1 MIPSF
6 LLVLVPLL
14 PLLAALATVIGGRR
28 LGPRAHLPA
37 VVGIAAAAVV
47 ALTLLVITARSRGS
61 AETPRPV
68 DMVTTL
74 WQWATIENAYATAD
88 DSHAAVPGTAI
99 GEDEYSARPFS
110 ISIAMRLDPLT
121 ATLLVIITSVGLL
134 VAIAF

>member
-1 MIPSF
+1 MDED
-6 LLVLVPLL
+6 
-14 PLLAALATVIGGRR
+14 
-28 LGPRAHLPA
+28 LGPAHLPA

-74 WQWATIENAYATAD
+74 WQWATIENAYAPAD

-99 GEDEYSARPFS
+99 GEDKYN
-110 ISIAMRLDPLT
+110 RLAHFRFLSLCDSTRSLQRC
-121 ATLLVIITSVGLL
+121 L
-134 VAIAF
+134 